1 MRVLVETRSECLPLN
16 LEFADLA
23 KPASQEASGILLLL
37 SPGARIIH
45 HTPTGLAFELD
56 AGSLN
61 SDPHS

>member
-23 KPASQEASGILLLL
+23 KPASQEALGILLLL

-45 HTPTGLAFELD
+45 HT
-56 AGSLN
+56 LN
-61 SDPHS
+61 RPSF